1 MGAKSETPV
10 SQRERADQGCQV
22 PGPGPTASDAG
33 GLPYL
38 NLAIA
43 CQVDINFMAV
53 FHT

>member
-10 SQRERADQGCQV
+10 SQRERAGQGSQV